1 MDSEPSFRKTPFAVD
16 LVKEFLRG
24 QNLEQLG
31 RVDEAID
38 LYEHAVV
45 ARFDS
50 PGPYDRLIELYS
62 NRAMHLEVVRVAR
75 AALDAVHTHPDKYR
89 WYESTAE
96 AAGKA
101 ATKVPLAAPK
111 KPAAK

>member
-1 MDSEPSFRKTPFAVD
+1 MDSEQTSRETPFAVD
-16 LVKEFLRG
+16 LVKDFLRG

-31 RVDEAID
+31 RVDEAVD
-38 LYEHAVV
+38 LYEHAIE

-50 PGPYDRLIELYS
+50 PGPYDRLIEIYS
-62 NRAMHLEVVRVAR
+62 HRALHLEVVRVAR

-101 ATKVPLAAPK
+101 ATKVPPAAPK
-111 KPAAK
+111 KPAAE

>member
-1 MDSEPSFRKTPFAVD
+1 MDSEPTARETPFAVD

-38 LYEHAVV
+38 LYEHSISAG
-45 ARFDS
+45 FDS
-50 PGPYDRLIELYS
+50 PGPYDRLIEIYS
-62 NRAMHLEVVRVAR
+62 HRALHLDVVRVAR

-89 WYESTAE
+89 WYESTIE

-101 ATKVPLAAPK
+101 ATKVPHAAPK
-111 KPAAK
+111 KPAE